1 MIYSLKGN
9 LIYTD
14 AGSMVI
20 ECGGVGYRCIAS
32 MHTLSDLPKK
42 DNAVFVYTYM
52 AVREDSI
59 DLFGFS
65 SKEELEMFRLLIS
78 VNGVGPKAAVSVLS
92 QFKPGDISLCIAS
105 GDSKSLTR
113 AAGIGGKTAQRIV
126 MELKDKIVSDAAP
139 GSDTASAASAAAAN
153 DASEAVSA
161 LVALGYSLSEASAAV
176 GKLDKNSTTQQLIK
190 GALKQLARRV

>member
-1 MIYSLKGN
+1 MIYSLRGT

-14 AGSMVI
+14 AASLVV

-32 MHTLSDLPKK
+32 VNTLSDLPKK
-42 DNAVFVYTYM
+42 GGEAFVYTYM
-52 AVREDSI
+52 AVREDAVE
-59 DLFGFS
+59 LFGFS
-65 SKEELEMFRLLIS
+65 SREELEMFRLLIS

-92 QFKPGDISLCIAS
+92 QFKPSDISLCIAS

-126 MELKDKIVSDAAP
+126 LELKDKVVANAVA
-139 GSDTASAASAAAAN
+139 GSDTASAASAAVASGS
-153 DASEAVSA
+153 SEAVSA

-176 GKLDKNSTTQQLIK
+176 GRLDPSLSTQQLIK
-190 GALKQLARRV
+190 EALKQLARRV